1 MSLRAFFAK
10 ILQLCGIVRKPVAAP
25 VVAMPVIQE
34 PTPEPLPVVQKPRRK
49 SRADRETYGNFYY
62 FDNLLDQMDSYFYY
76 IKKLEKH
83 DPETYAVY
91 SKVGGQIIND
101 TTSIWLETPTSW
113 LRGER
118 PGFCLIHCMNDKW
131 DDKNTIVPKLMYFQ
145 KSSWIYNVQGT
156 NKPGDIYHMVFFYA
170 EKGEKV
176 GVPAEI
182 YVHVSPNMEVTP
194 LKVRTSEN
202 VAIGP
207 RRRIKTYT
215 STSRAGQSKQ
225 ISVPGPRTFKIV
237 TRTIYAFPDFIV
249 GFAKEKGQTPSEAIT
264 GLFKFMLA
272 FAEYAPD
279 GIQVQ
284 ARKGKAKCVF
294 NVAMDRTAYFFKDR
308 QKNINER
315 GNTKPI
321 FHAVKAHERV
331 LSSGK
336 VVGVKMSFR
345 GERDFA
351 WKGYSIKVSAP
362 GYDHKDLREF
372 DVSSQVFGP
381 NDEIPA
387 TMIDWK
393 DAASVVAQNTG
404 RLH

>member
-1 MSLRAFFAK
+1 MTVREFYNKVMEMCGLRK
-10 ILQLCGIVRKPVAAP
+10 RPAP
-25 VVAMPVIQE
+25 VVVHEPFPEPVAEQE
-34 PTPEPLPVVQKPRRK
+34 PVAVRKERRK
-49 SRADRETYGNFYY
+49 REKPETYGNFYY

-83 DPETYAVY
+83 DPDTYAVY
-91 SKVGGQIIND
+91 ATIGGQIVND
-101 TTSIWLETPTSW
+101 TTNIWLETPPSW

-118 PGFCLIHCMNDKW
+118 PAFSLVHCMNDKW

-145 KSSWIYNVQGT
+145 KSSWVYNVQGT

-170 EKGEKV
+170 EKGCKV

-182 YVHVSPNMEVTP
+182 YVHVSPDMEITP
-194 LKVRTSEN
+194 LKVKMPQNTS
-202 VAIGP
+202 IGP

-215 STSRAGQSKQ
+215 STGRAGQSKT

-237 TRTIYAFPDFIV
+237 TRTVYAFPDFIV
-249 GFAKEKGQTPSEAIT
+249 EFAREKGKTPSEAISE
-264 GLFKFMLA
+264 LFRFMLS

-284 ARKGKAKCVF
+284 ARKGPAKCVF

-308 QKNINER
+308 QKSVNER

-321 FHAVKAHERV
+321 FHVVKAHERN
-331 LSSGK
+331 LANGK
-336 VVGVKMSFR
+336 TVGVKMSFR
-345 GERDFA
+345 GEKIFT

-362 GYDHKDLREF
+362 GYEHRELREF
-372 DVSSQVFGP
+372 DVSAKVYGP
-381 NDEIPA
+381 DETLPA
-387 TMIDWK
+387 NLIDWK
-393 DAASVVAQNTG
+393 DAATVAAEHTG